1 MKCTVTIFFQKRAR
15 FLLAFLLAWGRP
27 GLVVVQPKAKRGVA
41 SGGPGR
47 GGAAQAVAARRGT
60 ARARHT
66 THRGRGG
73 SNAGTSPGTHT
84 HTCTLQCGLVVTGF
98 FTSCVCCRRHT
109 PARLFCSLFSSARV
123 PAFHSRGYT
132 SQLRDSTQQRC
143 IEVQAPLAT
152 AVHFLVVNT
161 HAECAALL
169 VRILP
174 LKPPH
179 SNCDLVFVEADAV
192 DLMQERDF
200 VGALSASR
208 QLQIGGSP
216 EQRP

>member
-1 MKCTVTIFFQKRAR
+1 MCFEHASATGENASLRSAYSSASEPSLGMCTSVHGSRSPKVSAR
-15 FLLAFLLAWGRP
+15 S
-27 GLVVVQPKAKRGVA
+27 
-41 SGGPGR
+41 SGGDALYSVR
-47 GGAAQAVAARRGT
+47 TVD
-60 ARARHT
+60 
-66 THRGRGG
+66 RGRGG

-192 DLMQERDF
+192 DLTQERDF